1 MKNLKP
7 FGPSIGKT
15 LISKRFMRLINK
27 EIDGKIVSKK
37 NDYKYILNDCKP
49 TLIIV
54 SNNDQFKK
62 IKNYVNLIYL

>member
-37 NDYKYILNDCKP
+37 NDYSSKLASQI
-49 TLIIV
+49 
-54 SNNDQFKK
+54 KK
-62 IKNYVNLIYL
+62 EIKI